1 MRLYLAIFLTLC
13 VSINVTLAGTID
25 PTTPDTKYV
34 EFGKEFKS
42 IGRICGTYQND
53 TKFCGSCV
61 VISENIILTAA
72 HVVQNYKVVKVTVED
87 KDYEITKCVWPK
99 EFDDSVFGKSDIAIC
114 YSKDPI
120 KLDFYPSLYEAD
132 DEVDKVCTLSGYGMK
147 GTFSSGAVN
156 SDQKKRAGS
165 NKIDYID
172 RDLLMCSPSKP
183 GDKDKTALEFLIGS
197 GDSGGGL
204 FIGNKLAGI
213 HSCVLWDTKNKNAS
227 NSRYGS
233 ESGHTRISKYRK
245 WILDNS
251 K

>member
-1 MRLYLAIFLTLC
+1 MRLYLVLLLALFFN
-13 VSINVTLAGTID
+13 INGTFAGTID
-25 PTTPDTKYV
+25 PGTPDSKYV

-42 IGRICGTYQND
+42 IGRICGTYQNEI
-53 TKFCGSCV
+53 KFCGSCV

-72 HVVQNYKVVKVTVED
+72 HVVQNYKTVKITVED
-87 KDYEITKCVWPK
+87 KDYEIIKCIWPK
-99 EFDDSVFGKSDIAIC
+99 EFDDDAFGKSDIAIC

-120 KLDFYPSLYEAD
+120 KLDFYPPLYADEDEAG
-132 DEVDKVCTLSGYGMK
+132 KVCTLSGYGMK
-147 GTFSSGAVN
+147 GNFNTGATE
-156 SDQKKRAGS
+156 SDSKKRAGS
-165 NKIDYID
+165 NKIDHIEK
-172 RDLLMCSPSKP
+172 DLLICSPSKP
-183 GDKDKTALEFLIGS
+183 KDKTSLEFLIGS

-204 FIGNKLAGI
+204 FIENKLAGI
-213 HSCVLWDTKNKNAS
+213 HSCVMWDTKNKNAS